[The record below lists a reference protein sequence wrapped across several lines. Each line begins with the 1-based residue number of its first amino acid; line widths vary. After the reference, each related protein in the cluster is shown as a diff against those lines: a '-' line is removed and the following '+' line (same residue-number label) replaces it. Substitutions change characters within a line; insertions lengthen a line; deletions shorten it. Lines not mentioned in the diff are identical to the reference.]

1 MNVEGLTLNHVKS
14 HLQKHRNA
22 SRIENYGHGVPT
34 VDHLQIA
41 PLVTA
46 TGLSSHSLDQI
57 SLLLQ
62 NSIARDGIG
71 HAISQIEANRYGKDG
86 QVKPGF
92 GHDQVKMKP
101 DAGFDNDSLNGGSLS
116 VESKRPS
123 GDSDEGSY
131 FRLDTKDAPRLMA
144 PGKQTS
150 EPILDRT
157 AKSMQD
163 AARLCISEDRRNDT
177 PNTNSLHESLIQFN
191 KQIQAAIEKQKTV
204 NMILRTQLALQ
215 IQERNNLATSL
226 SQLLD
231 DMRSVTMPAT
241 VQHPVPAED

>member
-22 SRIENYGHGVPT
+22 SRIENYGHGLPT

-46 TGLSSHSLDQI
+46 TGLSSHNLDQI
-57 SLLLQ
+57 YLLLQ
-62 NSIARDGIG
+62 NSIAREGMG
-71 HAISQIEANRYGKDG
+71 HPLSHMEANKYSMDG
-86 QVKPGF
+86 QAKPGF
-92 GHDQVKMKP
+92 GHDQLKMKP
-101 DAGFDNDSLNGGSLS
+101 DTGFDNDSLNGGSLS

-123 GDSDEGSY
+123 GDSDEGSF
-131 FRLDTKDAPRLMA
+131 FRLDIKDAPRLTVA
-144 PGKQTS
+144 GKQST
-150 EPILDRT
+150 EPMLDKT
-157 AKSMQD
+157 AKPMQD
-163 AARLCISEDRRNDT
+163 AARPCTAPDDKSNT
-177 PNTNSLHESLIQFN
+177 NTNSLHESLIQFN

-226 SQLLD
+226 SQLLH
-231 DMRSVTMPAT
+231 DMRSITMSAT
-241 VQHPVPAED
+241 VQHAVPAED